1 MPRSKNVEN
10 DGISE
15 KLKFLGLDLDKIPE
29 SLKKY
34 RSLEYRPPRFYDEK
48 QYKQYRYVNVNDID
62 ILLTPSNRLDDLN
75 EKYKKASPLFEYL
88 DSENEENIM
97 KYTTFLS
104 MLKNISIED
113 IEKVEAEQEKLS
125 ETIPFKVK
133 FEGNYLWQIYY
144 SENTDRYFMLVPTQD
159 TDYSAFFYLLK
170 KKIEGKKDSVIYVPI
185 SGVRYSNQYL
195 KNSEFEDLENYMW
208 LFTKDWPLIYEV
220 YDKKGN
226 LSIQIIGET
235 NVYEKIRS
243 LYKVKLETKLQST
256 QFYRLTKALFI
267 MQTEL
272 PEFYNFETRISEDG
286 SLELYLN
293 DEKIQYQYMVEF
305 IRNQY
310 KEGLKRRRE
319 LKKQI
324 RLSKKRLA
332 ELQELVASQEVEYL
346 AKEKQISTFLECKK
360 SFFGKFK
367 YFFKYSKKSKKTTEN
382 SEEEKTENVSS
393 ESATIVNK
401 EKKKIPIKKVYT
413 LEELITSYKELREL
427 EETLKNLLMDINALK
442 LKTKNLAKKIENATN
457 YINEIDSHKKSIF
470 EFWKYSNKDEVSVLP
485 EGEQEEVNIIRKIE
499 KTFNYEDDF
508 EEFGRKLD
516 RMQRKMLSDDELD
529 STYILTTSSLE
540 ALNKVKKGGI
550 KPEDL
555 EKDLKLIKRELKE
568 VKSLDDEEFD
578 IFGTEDTTKIRK
590 IGNKRHRELPRDKFD
605 ILNINNRTDLT
616 KFKVEL
622 QNVAKNITNAVQKIV
637 IPETL
642 PLYFATDNK
651 KLNPKIFNVF
661 NINAENEILNAENS
675 FGNIINLY
683 KIKVNE
689 GTNGIGLTNI
699 VYFNNKNRTLPVGMD
714 LSTKVLIDISNVE
727 LKVLSKKTFRIC
739 KMDEYDDFADIDV
752 KKVNLIELSL

>member
-1 MPRSKNVEN
+1 M
-10 DGISE
+10 
-15 KLKFLGLDLDKIPE
+15 
-29 SLKKY
+29 
-34 RSLEYRPPRFYDEK
+34 
-48 QYKQYRYVNVNDID
+48 
-62 ILLTPSNRLDDLN
+62 
-75 EKYKKASPLFEYL
+75 
-88 DSENEENIM
+88 
-97 KYTTFLS
+97 
-104 MLKNISIED
+104 
-113 IEKVEAEQEKLS
+113 
-125 ETIPFKVK
+125 
-133 FEGNYLWQIYY
+133 
-144 SENTDRYFMLVPTQD
+144 
-159 TDYSAFFYLLK
+159 
-170 KKIEGKKDSVIYVPI
+170 
-185 SGVRYSNQYL
+185 
-195 KNSEFEDLENYMW
+195 
-208 LFTKDWPLIYEV
+208 
-220 YDKKGN
+220 
-226 LSIQIIGET
+226 
-235 NVYEKIRS
+235 
-243 LYKVKLETKLQST
+243 
-256 QFYRLTKALFI
+256 
-267 MQTEL
+267 
-272 PEFYNFETRISEDG
+272 
-286 SLELYLN
+286 
-293 DEKIQYQYMVEF
+293 
-305 IRNQY
+305 
-310 KEGLKRRRE
+310 
-319 LKKQI
+319 
-324 RLSKKRLA
+324 SKKRLA

-540 ALNKVKKGGI
+540 ALNKVKKGGM

-622 QNVAKNITNAVQKIV
+622 QNVAKNITNAIQKIV

-642 PLYFATDNK
+642 PLYLATDNK